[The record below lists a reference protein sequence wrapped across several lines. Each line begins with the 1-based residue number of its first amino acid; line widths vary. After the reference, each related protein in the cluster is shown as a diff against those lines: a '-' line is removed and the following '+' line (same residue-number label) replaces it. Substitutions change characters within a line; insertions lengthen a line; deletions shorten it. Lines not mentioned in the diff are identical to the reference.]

1 MGAPAKFPG
10 RDQHRAASE
19 PFQEP
24 RRQDSGRADP
34 IGQRSPP
41 TLGLSL
47 PESSSAVFL
56 RGVALHSNMVI
67 DPVTT
72 RNSLLVMLALRLYPI
87 LDRLLSMATSFIRNC
102 TTLFS

>member
-1 MGAPAKFPG
+1 
-10 RDQHRAASE
+10 
-19 PFQEP
+19 
-24 RRQDSGRADP
+24 
-34 IGQRSPP
+34 
-41 TLGLSL
+41 
-47 PESSSAVFL
+47 
-56 RGVALHSNMVI
+56 MVI